1 MSPGDILSDRYEI
14 IRELGTGGAGTT
26 YLARETATGREVVA
40 KLLHM
45 RLLGDWKTV
54 ELFER
59 EANVLR
65 ALHHPCIPAYVDFF
79 RTERDGAQ
87 QFVLVREYVPGTSLQ
102 ASVESGWRATEDEIR
117 AIGARLARIVEYIH
131 AVRPPVIHRD
141 INPRNIV
148 RREDGEIFL
157 LDFGGVQDAI
167 RLTTGAAN
175 TIVGTPGYT
184 PMEQFVGRAS
194 IRSDLYALAAT
205 LLFLLTHR
213 NPADLPAKDMKVDF
227 ASVIELSSRGLGR
240 VLGSWLEPDEAKRT
254 LPLETAIALLENRP
268 VPAQPE
274 AAEPVQHLHPPHG
287 SRIQRTEDREA
298 VRFLV
303 PGSGA
308 GRGIPAFGGFLFFWV
323 VFGGFWG
330 SSIFRSGRPWSALL
344 MAVPFLAMGLS
355 SVTWYLSTVFGKL
368 GFDIGTEGLTYTRRL
383 FFFASRRLVPLEDV
397 GDVRLEEG
405 REMRVRSRGGWGGA
419 WAGGLGGRWSD
430 AWGDGWSGGSRHR
443 ARYRAR
449 DRIPAG
455 ARLSLDVGVK
465 TLRFGEN
472 LSPREREWLR
482 DALNEELRKA
492 RAARKELDNG

>member
-1 MSPGDILSDRYEI
+1 MNPGELLSDRYEI

-40 KLLHM
+40 KLLHL

-59 EANVLR
+59 EASVLR
-65 ALHHPCIPAYVDFF
+65 SLHHPCIPAYVDFF
-79 RTERDGAQ
+79 PAERDGTQ
-87 QFVLVREYVPGTSLQ
+87 QFVLVREYVAGTSLQ
-102 ASVESGWRATEDEIR
+102 ARVESGWRGTEDEIR
-117 AIGARLARIVEYIH
+117 AIGARLARIVDYIH

-141 INPRNIV
+141 INPRNIIQ
-148 RREDGEIFL
+148 RDDGEIFL

-227 ASVIELSSRGLGR
+227 ASVIELSSRGLAR
-240 VLGSWLEPDEAKRT
+240 VLGNWLEPDEAKRT
-254 LPLETAIALLENRP
+254 LPLETAVALLEDRP
-268 VPAQPE
+268 VPAPAE
-274 AAEPVQHLHPPHG
+274 ASETAVPTHPPHG
-287 SRIQRTEDREA
+287 SRIRRSEDRDA

-308 GRGIPAFGGFLFFWV
+308 GRGMPAFGGFLFFWV

-330 SSIFRSGRPWSALL
+330 SSIFRTGRPWSALL
-344 MAVPFLAMGLS
+344 MSIPFLAMGLS
-355 SVTWYLSTVFGKL
+355 SVTWYLSAIFGKL
-368 GFDIGTEGLTYTRRL
+368 GFDVAIEGLTYTRRL
-383 FFFASRRLVPLEDV
+383 FFFARRRLVPLEDV
-397 GDVRLEEG
+397 GEVRIEEG
-405 REMRVRSRGGWGGA
+405 REIRLRSRGGGGA
-419 WAGGLGGRWSD
+419 WAGGPGGRWPD
-430 AWGDGWSGGSRHR
+430 AWGDGWDGGSRR
-443 ARYRAR
+443 SRYRSR
-449 DRIPAG
+449 DRVPAG

-472 LSPREREWLR
+472 LSAREREWLR

-492 RAARKELDNG
+492 RAARKERD